1 VLIVPKKIQVKTMS
15 NQVLSRPG
23 PQAEPCCPRKIP
35 LYLHLSESSAP
46 RLRLTNPAESACAE
60 AVVSWLSSQC
70 DRVVE
75 LAELEGLLLYLWSE
89 DDVEGRALDEY
100 LASDRPLQ
108 ALLLQARGL
117 SGECDRLTSAEL
129 LPFIGQ
135 RFEFAVEVPSCA

>member
-1 VLIVPKKIQVKTMS
+1 MVCTISIPTAQRLQTPE
-15 NQVLSRPG
+15 SRTEV
-23 PQAEPCCPRKIP
+23 QHSPRKTIP
-35 LYLHLSESSAP
+35 LGISLSD
-46 RLRLTNPAESACAE
+46 RLTNPAEAACAR
-60 AVVSWLSSQC
+60 AVAGYLSGRVG
-70 DRVVE
+70 RVVA

-100 LASDRPLQ
+100 LAGDRPLQ